1 MKAQSHHKRDWV
13 PPADIDA
20 ERSLLS
26 TLCQPGRETEAF
38 NIFAHLV
45 EQDFTVPANRAIY
58 KAALGVLDRNGE
70 LNSIELKAECE
81 KQGSLNTVNGYP
93 GIVESLMGEDVGNP
107 AFLADVVRTK
117 RKHRQLILMGEKLM
131 QRCIGEDGDPD
142 DIIAEFSQ
150 GLADV
155 ASRNTRKSSIPLS
168 EIVIEAQH
176 GHPFSPKGHSAKA
189 GIFGIEDLDP
199 IAYIPIGEP
208 TLIAARPGVGK
219 TALAVQSA
227 FESAKMGARVLFVSM
242 ELTEERLKARFAAH
256 LTGVSSRTWLDGT
269 YTEEQAKLLEPYQ
282 PILDNIR
289 VISPD
294 QGIPWPTLEAEI
306 RLNIHKH
313 GTNLVY
319 LDYFGFIGIQKIK
332 DENTAYGYAR
342 VMAGITALCK
352 NAQIGCVVLCQLT
365 KDATAKG
372 SKKPSLQ
379 ELADTDRPAR
389 DAALTVMLYQLQDG
403 AQTWCSLA
411 KNRNGACNYDKMVA
425 FDGATNRFEAIT
437 HYTEDRRFD

>member
-1 MKAQSHHKRDWV
+1 MSKLNWV
-13 PPADIDA
+13 PPADTDA

-26 TLCQPGRETEAF
+26 TVCQPGNEVEAF
-38 NIFAHLV
+38 DVLTHLV
-45 EQDFTVPANRAIY
+45 EQDFTVPAHRAIY
-58 KAALGVLDRNGE
+58 RAALGVLDRNGE
-70 LNSIELKAECE
+70 LNALELKSECE
-81 KQGSLNTVNGYP
+81 KQSSLNSVNGYT
-93 GIVESLMGEDVGNP
+93 GIIEVLMGEVVGNP
-107 AFLADVVRTK
+107 QYLAQVIRTK

-131 QRCIGEDGDPD
+131 TRCKVEDGDPD

-189 GIFGIEDLDP
+189 GIFGIDDLDL

-227 FESAKMGARVLFVSM
+227 FKSAQMGANVLFVSM
-242 ELTEERLKARFAAH
+242 ELTEERLKARFAAF
-256 LTGVSSRTWLDGT
+256 LTGISAKTWLDGS
-269 YTEEQAKLLEPYQ
+269 YSNDQANLLAQ
-282 PILDNIR
+282 HQTTLDNIR

-313 GTNLVY
+313 QTNLVFI
-319 LDYFGFIGIQKIK
+319 DYFGFIGVAKVK
-332 DENTAYGYAR
+332 DENLAYGYAR
-342 VMAGITALCK
+342 IMASITALCK
-352 NAQIGCVVLCQLT
+352 NAQIGVVVLCQLT
-365 KDATAKG
+365 KDATNRG
-372 SKKPSLQ
+372 SKKPTLT

-389 DAALTVMLYQLQDG
+389 DAALTLMLYQLQDG
-403 AQTWCSLA
+403 SQTWVSIA
-411 KNRNGACNYDKMVA
+411 KNRNGRTDYDKMVA
-425 FDGATNRFEAIT
+425 FDGATNRFEGIT
-437 HYTEDRRFD
+437 HYTEERRFN